1 MNSALELVSRPQQGP
16 LGDDPKVPRVVEVGQ
31 IWNGTLMDV
40 RHLGADCSE
49 LILGDSVRR
58 PVPAASVAGLAPL
71 ALGCAA
77 GVATSSAAVATAGAG
92 ISLMGFSAGLLF
104 DETRGLEQPQS
115 FFVDSEHLPG
125 PRFRLVE
132 RGAAGTFVRFTPQF
146 TGYLED
152 DRGRRSLQELVED
165 GTATPATH
173 GHRCALPSG
182 ARLVLNVGP
191 HTFAVREVVAA
202 RRVVASIGQ
211 GMDMTFM
218 GLFLL
223 IAFVGLVLG
232 LVIQSTPYD
241 PSHELVRVPQRL
253 AEAVYLPEPPPPP
266 EKKIVTG
273 TDPDAGE
280 GKRAKGEEGKIGKK
294 EHRLKHARG
303 TKVARSQA
311 QLDKT
316 IAESH
321 GLLAD
326 LNQMESNNN
335 MFGDG
340 GLSMGHSAHVGGV
353 IGSQYGSQYG
363 SGGLFSR
370 GSGLG
375 GGGDGEGLGG
385 MGTRDRGGDGV
396 SGYGHKG
403 GYAGDRIGRV
413 PGEVTTEDPILLGA
427 LDKSQIDRVIKQH
440 LSQIR
445 YCYQKELNRAPD
457 LHGKVVMRF
466 VIAKDG
472 SVSQSRVES
481 TTLQNAVVENCL
493 ADRFMRF
500 QFPRP
505 AGNGIVIVTYPF
517 VFNRM

>member
-16 LGDDPKVPRVVEVGQ
+16 LGDDPKIPRVVEVGQ

-49 LILGDSVRR
+49 LILGDAVRR
-58 PVPAASVAGLAPL
+58 RLPAASVAGITPL

-77 GVATSSAAVATAGAG
+77 GLATSSTAVATAGAG
-92 ISLMGFSAGLLF
+92 ISLMGFSAGMLF

-115 FFVDSEHLPG
+115 FFVDSELLPG
-125 PRFRLVE
+125 PRYRLVE
-132 RGAAGTFVRFTPQF
+132 RNADGTFVRFTPGF

-152 DRGRRSLQELVED
+152 DRGRRTLDELVED
-165 GTATPATH
+165 GSATPDTH
-173 GHRCALPSG
+173 GHRCALAAG
-182 ARLVLNVGP
+182 ARFVLNVGP

-202 RRVVASIGQ
+202 RRVVASLGQ
-211 GMDMTFM
+211 SVDMTFM

-241 PSHELVRVPQRL
+241 PSHDLVRVPQRI

-266 EKKIVTG
+266 EKRIVTG

-280 GKRAKGEEGKIGKK
+280 GKRAKGKEGKIGKE
-294 EHRLKHARG
+294 EHRLRHARG

-326 LNQMESNNN
+326 LNQTEPNHN

-340 GLSMGHSAHVGGV
+340 GLSMGHSAFVGGV
-353 IGSQYGSQYG
+353 IGSQFGNQYG
-363 SGGLFSR
+363 SGGLYSR

-385 MGTRDRGGDGV
+385 MGTRDRGGDGA

-403 GYAGDRIGRV
+403 GYAGDHMGRV
-413 PGEVTTEDPILLGA
+413 PAEVTTEDPILLGA
-427 LDKSQIDRVIKQH
+427 LDKSEIDRVIKQH

-445 YCYQKELNRAPD
+445 YCYQKELTRTPN
-457 LHGKVVMRF
+457 LEGKVVMRF

-472 SVSQSRVES
+472 SVSQARVENTS
-481 TTLQNAVVENCL
+481 MHNAVVENCL

-500 QFPRP
+500 KFPRP
-505 AGNGIVIVTYPF
+505 AGGGIVIVTYPF